1 MADEDNGQFIVNDL
15 KLDSDGVRELL
26 NSEECKDVILAYA
39 QACKPKMDGFVA
51 DAFHG
56 KIRANARITA
66 VYPSAIRETYDNN
79 VLLKAIKRE
88 DIPLIYELEEYNG
101 D

>member
-1 MADEDNGQFIVNDL
+1 MANEDSGQFLVEDV
-15 KLDSDGVRELL
+15 KLDSDGVKELL
-26 NSEECKDVILAYA
+26 NSEECMDVVLSFA

-56 KIRANARITA
+56 KVRANARITA
-66 VYPSAIRETYDNN
+66 VYPSALRETYDNN
-79 VLLKAIKRE
+79 VLLKAVKRE
-88 DIPLIYELEEYNG
+88 DIPLIHEVTT